1 MKVCGRS
8 AVMWRPVQYRGWAVE
23 RVNALGSEYVFPL
36 KVYVQSRI
44 LLLSR
49 LDAAQVMNK
58 KDSEGLLFLQ
68 WGCRYV
74 TLRGH
79 SKT

>member
-1 MKVCGRS
+1 
-8 AVMWRPVQYRGWAVE
+8 MWRPVQYRGWAVE

-58 KDSEGLLFLQ
+58 KDSEG
-68 WGCRYV
+68 
-74 TLRGH
+74 
-79 SKT
+79 